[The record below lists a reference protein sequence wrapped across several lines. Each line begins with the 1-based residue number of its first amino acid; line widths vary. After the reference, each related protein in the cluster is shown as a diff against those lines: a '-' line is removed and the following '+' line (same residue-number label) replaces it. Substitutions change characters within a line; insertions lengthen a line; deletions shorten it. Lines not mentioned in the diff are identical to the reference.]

1 MKHTLQSFDIR
12 NCGITDELFNNRNVR
27 AHIYN
32 YLEIPIA
39 YDIMAVQ

>member
-1 MKHTLQSFDIR
+1 MKYIQSFDIR
-12 NCGITDELFNNRNVR
+12 NCSIIDELFNNRNER
-27 AHIYN
+27 AYIYN